1 MKKLLF
7 LTMLLVLAS
16 PILEAQ
22 VITVSTTEYN
32 HEELVTEVLINSPCA
47 IIDNAIGITGI
58 DFGNDPNVHKNGIG
72 YFENTNPDFPMET
85 GVVLT
90 TRGADETPGPNT
102 NSGLDFSQ
110 WPGDQQL
117 LDYIQSLGIDPDLA
131 EYFDSSILEFD
142 FKPLTD
148 SISFNFI
155 FASDEYGT
163 YQCTYSDA
171 FAFFLENQDTGE
183 IVNMALVP
191 ETTGEVPIS
200 VVTIRD
206 EGYNSSC
213 DSENPDYFDKFY
225 GNSSGPT
232 PGLPNAESPINFNGH
247 TVLMQAWQY
256 VTPNSNYKMKLV
268 IGNRNDGAVDSAV
281 FIEGGSF
288 FIGDADLGDD
298 ITIDDGT
305 AICDDEELI
314 LTVEAPAGS
323 DIIWFFNGEIISGE
337 NGTELTVTE
346 PGLYGVEIQN
356 PDAPDCVITDEITVE
371 FKTSPVLDLGEDI
384 LVCDEVFAELDATP
398 ENVDDLGGLTYEWF
412 FNGDLIAGADEA
424 ILEVTE
430 IGDYTVVVTTE
441 LDCSATDTISV
452 VISDFTVDLGA
463 DAFPC
468 DEQIYEIVPVVEGID
483 PGDATYLWS
492 TGETTFSIN
501 VTTSGNYSVEVS
513 YLGCTE
519 TDDINVDFR
528 ELPAVDLGVNVIK
541 CAQDEFTLNATPS
554 NGASEDV
561 VYTWFVDGGVITG
574 QTGSTITITDAGLY
588 SVVVDDNGC
597 VSGDEI
603 TVEYYANEN
612 CVITQGISPNGD
624 GLNECFDLQY
634 LSDESG
640 PLELIILNRHGRVVF
655 EQNDYINEW
664 CGQTNDGE
672 ELPVGNYF
680 YIIKSAEENKTGYLY
695 LNK

>member
-1 MKKLLF
+1 MKKTLFSTFLL
-7 LTMLLVLAS
+7 LLAS
-16 PILEAQ
+16 LFTQAQ
-22 VITVSTTEYN
+22 VITVSATEYT

-47 IIDNAIGITGI
+47 IVNNIDTTTGT
-58 DFGNDPNVHKNGIG
+58 DFGAGNGIG
-72 YFENTNPDFPMET
+72 YFENTNPNFPMQNGVLLAT
-85 GVVLT
+85 GDIS
-90 TRGADETPGPNT
+90 GAPGPNT
-102 NSGLDFSQ
+102 TNTWPGAG
-110 WPGDQQL
+110 WPGDTQL
-117 LDYIQSLGIDPDLA
+117 FDYIQALGIDPGLTSYNDA
-131 EYFDSSILEFD
+131 TIMEFD
-142 FKPLTD
+142 FTPLTD
-148 SISFNFI
+148 SISFNFV
-155 FASDEYGT
+155 FGSNEYGT
-163 YQCTYSDA
+163 FQCSFSDA
-171 FAFFLENQDTGE
+171 FAFFLEDQVTGE
-183 IVNMALVP
+183 IVNMAVVP
-191 ETTGEVPIS
+191 DTPTETPIS
-200 VVTIRD
+200 VTTIRD
-206 EGYNSSC
+206 DAHNGSC
-213 DSENPDYFDKFY
+213 SSENPEFFDVYY
-225 GNSSGPT
+225 GTTGQPPATAPVN
-232 PGLPNAESPINFNGH
+232 LNGH

-256 VTPNSNYKMKLV
+256 VTPSNPYRMKLV
-268 IGNRNDGAVDSAV
+268 IADRNDSSWDSAV

-298 ITIDDGT
+298 ITIADGT

-314 LTVEAPAGS
+314 LSVDAPAGS
-323 DIIWFFNGEIISGE
+323 EITWFFNGDVIPGE
-337 NGTELTVTE
+337 TGTSLTVTE

-371 FKTSPVLDLGEDI
+371 FKASPIIDLGEDI
-384 LVCDEVFAELDATP
+384 LVCDEIFAELDATP
-398 ENVDDLGGLTYEWF
+398 ENLEDLGDVTYEWF
-412 FNGDLIAGADEA
+412 FNGDLIAGADQA

-430 IGDYTVVVTTE
+430 IGDYTVEVTTE
-441 LDCSATDTISV
+441 LDCTATDTISV

-468 DEQIYEIVPVVEGID
+468 DEAIYEIVPVVEGID

-519 TDDINVDFR
+519 TDDINVNFR

-541 CAQDEFTLNATPS
+541 CAQDELTLNATPS
-554 NGASEDV
+554 NGASDGV
-561 VYTWFVDGGVITG
+561 LYTWFVDGGVITG

-603 TVEYYANEN
+603 TVEYYENEN

-624 GLNECFDLQY
+624 GLNECFDLEF

-680 YIIKSAEENKTGYLY
+680 YVIKSAEENKTGYLY